1 MKAKILKGERN
12 EHVGLV
18 LTIVD
23 SEGDDVV
30 AVRFEDGK
38 VETFDSKDVEITK

>member
-1 MKAKILKGERN
+1 MKAKIVNGKRK

-30 AVRFEDGK
+30 AVEFEDGT
-38 VETFDSKDVEITK
+38 VETFDSKNVEITE